1 MVDQKSKIS
10 EIHLFLTE
18 DRITGVKRILEAADT
33 PQLASKSVL
42 LKPNF
47 NSSDPAPG
55 STHPDTLRTLLEF
68 IQSQGA
74 ARILVGDRSGMGD
87 TREVMVELGV
97 YKLAD
102 EMNFEVIAFDDLP
115 EDQWERVTLQK
126 SHWKKGFAVP
136 RILSEVDV
144 IIQTCCLKTHKFG
157 GHFTMSLKNSVGLVA
172 KKIPGDK
179 HDYMRELHL
188 SRSQREMI
196 AEINTAYEPN
206 LILLDGLQ
214 AFTHGGPAKGTL
226 VSPNVLLVGRDRI
239 AIDAIGVAILR
250 KYGTTRAVS
259 KGSIFDHPQI
269 ARAVELGIGVG
280 SPDQIRI
287 ITRDEQSKTFS
298 EEILE
303 ILNS

>member
-1 MVDQKSKIS
+1 MVNQKSKIS

-33 PQLASKSVL
+33 PQLASKTVL

-102 EMNFEVIAFDDLP
+102 EMNFEVIAFDELP
-115 EDQWERVTLQK
+115 EDQWERVTLQN

>member
-1 MVDQKSKIS
+1 VNQKTNIS
-10 EIHLFLTE
+10 EIHLLLTE
-18 DRITGVKRILEAADT
+18 DRITGVEKILEYADIST
-33 PQLASKSVL
+33 LASQTVL
-42 LKPNF
+42 VKPNF

-55 STHPDTLRTLLEF
+55 STHPDTLRKLLEF

-74 ARILVGDRSGMGD
+74 ARIVVGDRSGMGD

-102 EMNFEVIAFDDLP
+102 EMGVEVIAFDELP
-115 EDQWERVTLQK
+115 EDQWERVTLQN

-179 HDYMRELHL
+179 HDYMRELHV

-196 AEINTAYEPN
+196 AEINIAYKPD
-206 LILLDGLQ
+206 LILLDGIE
-214 AFTHGGPAKGTL
+214 AFTRGGPAKGTL
-226 VSPNVLLVGRDRI
+226 VSPHVLLTGRDRV

-250 KYGTTRAVS
+250 KYGTTRAV
-259 KGSIFDHPQI
+259 GRNSIFEHPQI
-269 ARAVELGIGVG
+269 AHAARLGIGVN
-280 SPDQIRI
+280 SPDQIHI
-287 ITRDEQSKTFS
+287 ITHDENSEQFA
-298 EEILE
+298 EEIMK
-303 ILNS
+303 ILQA

>member
-1 MVDQKSKIS
+1 MVNQKSKIS

-18 DRITGVKRILEAADT
+18 DRVTGVKRILEAADT
-33 PQLASKSVL
+33 PQLASKTVL

-74 ARILVGDRSGMGD
+74 TRILVGDRSGMGD

-102 EMNFEVIAFDDLP
+102 EMNFVVIAFDDLP

-157 GHFTMSLKNSVGLVA
+157 GHFTMSLKNAVGLVA

-188 SRSQREMI
+188 SRSQPEMI

-214 AFTHGGPAKGTL
+214 AFTRGGPAKGTL

-239 AIDAIGVAILR
+239 AIDAVGVAILR

>member
-1 MVDQKSKIS
+1 MVNQKSKIS

-18 DRITGVKRILEAADT
+18 DRVTGVKRILEAADT
-33 PQLASKSVL
+33 PQLASKTVL

-74 ARILVGDRSGMGD
+74 TRILVGDRSGMGD

-102 EMNFEVIAFDDLP
+102 EMNFEVIAFDELP
-115 EDQWERVTLQK
+115 EDQWERVTLQN

-157 GHFTMSLKNSVGLVA
+157 GHFTMSLKNAVGLVA

-188 SRSQREMI
+188 SRSQPEMI

-214 AFTHGGPAKGTL
+214 AFTRGGPAKGIL

-239 AIDAIGVAILR
+239 AIDAVGVAILR

>member
-126 SHWKKGFAVP
+126 SHWKKGFAFP

-196 AEINTAYEPN
+196 AEINTAYEPD